1 MSKQNINKLN
11 FQSTQ
16 WRINMS
22 SKFLR
27 IIGYAK
33 GDSSQMITILRD
45 LINESGG
52 WILDFKLF
60 SNISICINFEI
71 SAKNVERLRMALLEN
86 NVQLSD
92 ESSALLMDFC
102 NQLDPSDE
110 LSEGPGVM
118 GAIQAT
124 FIHNEPDL

>member
-1 MSKQNINKLN
+1 
-11 FQSTQ
+11 
-16 WRINMS
+16 MS

-27 IIGYAK
+27 IIGSTK
-33 GDSSQMITILRD
+33 GDRNHIITVLRD

-71 SAKNVERLRMALLEN
+71 SARNVERLRLALSEN
-86 NVQLSD
+86 NVQLND

-102 NQLDPSDE
+102 DQIDPADE
-110 LSEGPGVM
+110 LSRVSEVM
-118 GAIQAT
+118 G
-124 FIHNEPDL
+124 IHPGHVYS

>member
-1 MSKQNINKLN
+1 
-11 FQSTQ
+11 
-16 WRINMS
+16 MS

-27 IIGYAK
+27 IIGSTK
-33 GDSSQMITILRD
+33 GDRNHIITVLRD

-60 SNISICINFEI
+60 PNISICINFEI
-71 SAKNVERLRMALLEN
+71 SARNVERLRLALSEN

-102 NQLDPSDE
+102 NQLNPDDE
-110 LSEGPGVM
+110 FSGASEVM
-118 GAIQAT
+118 GSIQVT
-124 FIHNEPDL
+124 FIHNEPDLRIEVPAIPG

>member
-1 MSKQNINKLN
+1 MSWD
-11 FQSTQ
+11 TQ
-16 WRINMS
+16 WRINMT

-33 GDSSQMITILRD
+33 GDRSHMISALRD
-45 LINESGG
+45 LINENGG

-110 LSEGPGVM
+110 LSEAPGVM
-118 GAIQAT
+118 GAIQVT
-124 FIHNEPDL
+124 FIHNEPDLRIEVPAIPG